1 MSAEYWAD
9 RQAAAQAKL
18 TEKTTKQTEAQLKRY
33 YSRSMGRVTKEF
45 EMVYNKIDRGL
56 AEGVNPTPA
65 DLYRLD
71 KYWAMQGELRAELEK
86 LGEKQI
92 VELNKAFVKQYQQIY
107 SSLALPDREGMF
119 NAINKETAQQ
129 MINEIWC
136 ADGKSWSDRIW
147 ENTDQL
153 QQALNDNLIECV
165 VNGKPSDHLVNLL
178 QEQFNTSFYRADS
191 LVKTEL
197 CHIQTQAA
205 RQRYEDMGIKE
216 VQVWAEK
223 DERQC
228 EICGKLHTTKYPVG
242 AVMPIPAHP
251 RCRCT
256 IIPVID

>member
-45 EMVYNKIDRGL
+45 EMVYNKIDRG
-56 AEGVNPTPA
+56 
-65 DLYRLD
+65 
-71 KYWAMQGELRAELEK
+71 LEK

-165 VNGKPSDHLVNLL
+165 VNGKPSDYLVNML